1 MNVPLNIDWQQIL
14 LHLFNFVILA
24 GGLYFLLYKP
34 VRDFMDKRTAY
45 YQSLDADT
53 KKKLAE
59 AGKLEAEY
67 QSRLADAEKEIREQK
82 ARVLRE
88 AEAKAASVLEEAG
101 KQKEQLMSD
110 AVIAARREKERIVE
124 DARVEIAELAVAA
137 AAKILQE
144 NALKAASG
152 ANDKEAQHG

>member
-34 VRDFMDKRTAY
+34 VRDFMDRRTAY

-53 KKKLAE
+53 QKKLEE
-59 AGKLEAEY
+59 ARKLEEAY
-67 QSRLADAEKEIREQK
+67 QSRMADAEKEIREQK

-88 AEAKAASVLEEAG
+88 AEAKAEAVLEEAG

-110 AVIAARREKERIVE
+110 AVVAARREKERIVE

-137 AAKILQE
+137 AAKILQD
-144 NALKAASG
+144 NALKAAAG
-152 ANDKEAQHG
+152 ANDKEARHG

>member
-45 YQSLDADT
+45 YQSLDADA
-53 KKKLAE
+53 KKKLGE
-59 AGKLEAEY
+59 AGKLEEEY
-67 QSRLADAEKEIREQK
+67 QSRMEDAEREIREK
-82 ARVLRE
+82 RACVLKE
-88 AEAKAASVLEEAG
+88 AEAKAALVLEEAA
-101 KQKEQLMSD
+101 KQKEQILSE
-110 AVIAARREKERIVE
+110 AGSAARREKEKLVE

-144 NALKAASG
+144 NALKASSG
-152 ANDKEAQHG
+152 SGDKEAYHG